1 VPTNFICEF
10 KITEKVDL
18 PPFISC
24 GTVGGPYFEA
34 GDFVGDYCF
43 RISNQDFPQLTKA
56 MYQAETSWK
65 GATSKY

>member
-24 GTVGGPYFEA
+24 GTIGGPYFEA
-34 GDFVGDYCF
+34 GILLVIIVSGF
-43 RISNQDFPQLTKA
+43 RIRIFLN
-56 MYQAETSWK
+56 
-65 GATSKY
+65 